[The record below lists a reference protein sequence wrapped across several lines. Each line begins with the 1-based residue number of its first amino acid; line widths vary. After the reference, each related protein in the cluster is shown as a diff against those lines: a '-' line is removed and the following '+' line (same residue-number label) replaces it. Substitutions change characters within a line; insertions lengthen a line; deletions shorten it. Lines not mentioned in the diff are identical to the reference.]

1 MSNLIK
7 QRSSWLQPFG
17 DFLDA
22 DDFWG
27 NNRWL
32 PRAFQQHPAV
42 NISEKDNE
50 YSIELAVP
58 GYKKEDFKVN
68 TDDGLLTVS
77 AETKNEMKEDGEEY
91 TRREYN
97 YNGFSRSFRLPENVK
112 DDAIE
117 AKYTNGLL
125 KLRIPKAKLT
135 AAKPKKEIAVA
146 G

>member
-7 QRSSWLQPFG
+7 HRSSWLQPFG

-22 DDFWG
+22 DDLWG
-27 NNRWL
+27 NRWL
-32 PRAFQQHPAV
+32 PRVFQQLPAV

-50 YSIELAVP
+50 YAIELAVP
-58 GYKKEDFKVN
+58 GYKKENFKVN

-77 AETKNEMKEDGEEY
+77 AEAKNEDREDGQEY
-91 TRREYN
+91 TRREYT
-97 YNGFSRSFRLPENVK
+97 YSGFSRTFRLPENVK

-117 AKYTNGLL
+117 AKYADGLL
-125 KLRIPKAKLT
+125 KLRIPKASPT
-135 AAKPKKEIAVA
+135 AAKPKKAIAVN